1 MRNIIKKS
9 LFIVALISTCF
20 CASAETMYVLSGKC
34 NVPLKAGMNSAT
46 YQLFTYDGTNSNVT
60 TDISCNLTSNT
71 AGFYYNSTSLSLSD
85 LKNTSNYGTS
95 STSNRTMQ
103 AFKLAGNSKLTI
115 TLGSKTMSKAIVI
128 GRANSTDALTI
139 DVFGQSKSTNNKDVF
154 VMEIEQS
161 FSGSMTIDNTTT
173 KEFNFFIYLI
183 EGQAVTPTVN
193 SVTVSPT
200 SATLDIND
208 TQQLT
213 ATVNATP
220 ASADKTVTWSTSD
233 ANVAT
238 VSTDGLVTAVA
249 QGTATITATSNLDN
263 TKSATCAITVN
274 PPAAPIPVTA
284 ISLDATATVGIGEN
298 KTLTITYTPSDANT
312 GKAVNWS
319 SSDTNIATVDNSG
332 KVTGV
337 AAGTV
342 AITATSTT
350 DASITAS
357 CNVTVQAIAVT
368 GVSLNKVTTTL
379 QVGAKETLTVT
390 ITPSNASNKNI
401 TWESSMPSVATVN
414 NGLITA
420 VSAGSANIT
429 VTTQDGNYQA
439 SCAVTVSA
447 APPVPVSGLTLH
459 VPEIYE
465 AREIAGGY
473 GGTLSVVNGREY
485 EVYYAGRW
493 SSGSVAALGVEPV
506 DKKTGIEDQ
515 NTATSTYCKTRDGWA
530 EVHTASVSN
539 SSPPSATAEFAAPS
553 DCYKTDKEKAL
564 YIHIQGY
571 DEFAF
576 YGADKNVE
584 MKDGAFK
591 KNQRFQVFID
601 GNMAPEDQASTA
613 ATVRRYG
620 ITSGEHVIEVRAL
633 SDGQSLF
640 YAFSLRLA
648 QEPRTKYL
656 KGNDSTQVV
665 YQTQAIK
672 PVIYTTKY
680 NNIDGAETRLEWIG
694 TEVTGMSLS
703 KIVGD
708 ISDTLTLTGTADCPV
723 GTYNYAV
730 VAYYNNVET
739 NRVTGKFYVKS
750 DIKAASDINV
760 TIYNNEAMDQIKFKY
775 YALDASAVQLTW
787 GANGQPSG
795 VSGSGANGIYT
806 ISGTPTITGT
816 LPKDFPYSITVADAD
831 TVIQGK
837 ITIKELVHTAKDVLY
852 LYKNTDA
859 YNTPIYDY
867 LKTQGWNPIERKAA
881 DDVRPANQYG
891 FYKWI
896 LISEDVDAN
905 TPEVIKIIQGEV
917 NLPVLNLKGFTYAAG
932 AGRLGWGEPD
942 NGAIDTMD
950 VKTKGTKIYIQNINH
965 PIFKSNA
972 SFSGKHVGD
981 SVAILGNYTRRG
993 VMPIAIDL
1001 PGSLCLATGYT
1012 RNIDDYYAYG
1022 ELQTSIHEVLP
1033 NSEARNN
1040 SPKKYICMPIGGQA
1054 TLSNDGKSLLN
1065 SIITYLMDNT
1075 PVSITLP
1082 VLELQSF
1089 VIKHNTGDVVG
1100 AIDQT
1105 ENTITLNMT
1114 IDQYREMDSLRS
1126 VTPQV
1131 TLADPTATRVIPSE
1145 NVDLRFA
1152 QFMAKEFV
1160 VTDFINR
1167 RVYNLKIRFPQGIEN
1182 VEYEEGQWVNIFDM
1196 YGRKVATTNESIYTI
1211 DLPRGIYIIVTENGN
1226 TIKLSR

>member
-1 MRNIIKKS
+1 MRNIFKS
-9 LFIVALISTCF
+9 LLVVLVAGCFLNAKAYNHVGLATGTVELGTISKTPGAGSRF
-20 CASAETMYVLSGKC
+20 GKYTDGAYLYRGSAYSFSSGKGIKTQ
-34 NVPLKAGMNSAT
+34 NSNSGVVFYLANSADIT
-46 YQLFTYDGTNSNVT
+46 VTVMFDASKNFANVDAQLSTISDSDYDKFFTGTENNTTVTFSKTDYQSKTVVIDQKGNFQETFSAVPAGYYYIVCTGTG
-60 TDISCNLTSNT
+60 SNT
-71 AGFYYNSTSLSLSD
+71 YFTQLIVGGSTP
-85 LKNTSNYGTS
+85 
-95 STSNRTMQ
+95 
-103 AFKLAGNSKLTI
+103 
-115 TLGSKTMSKAIVI
+115 
-128 GRANSTDALTI
+128 
-139 DVFGQSKSTNNKDVF
+139 
-154 VMEIEQS
+154 
-161 FSGSMTIDNTTT
+161 
-173 KEFNFFIYLI
+173 
-183 EGQAVTPTVN
+183 VTPTVS

-200 SATLDIND
+200 SKTLEINE

-220 ASADKTVTWSTSD
+220 ASADKSVTWSTSD

-319 SSDTNIATVDNSG
+319 SSNTSVATVDNSG

-337 AAGTV
+337 AAGSAT
-342 AITATSTT
+342 ITATSTT
-350 DASITAS
+350 DNTITAS

-368 GVSLNKVTTTL
+368 GVSLNKVSTTL
-379 QVGAKETLTVT
+379 QVGAKETLTVI
-390 ITPSNASNKNI
+390 ITPSNASNKNV

-473 GGTLSVVNGREY
+473 DGTLSVVNGREY
-485 EVYYAGRW
+485 EVFYINRDN
-493 SSGSVAALGVEPV
+493 SSNLTVATSNA
-506 DKKTGIEDQ
+506 DKVGNICDDSGTS
-515 NTATSTYCKTRDGWA
+515 NTAKTKDGWLTISCNGTGGDTNA
-530 EVHTASVSN
+530 GAKDEFQ
-539 SSPPSATAEFAAPS
+539 SSIRSAKLTGTSHVMEM
-553 DCYKTDKEKAL
+553 
-564 YIHIQGY
+564 HIQGY
-571 DEFAF
+571 DQFSF
-576 YGADKNVE
+576 YGNDNNQDASKNKMFEVYIDDV
-584 MKDGAFK
+584 KQTRTPKAYSI
-591 KNQRFQVFID
+591 NRFD
-601 GNMAPEDQASTA
+601 
-613 ATVRRYG
+613 
-620 ITSGEHVIEVRAL
+620 ITSGEHVIRITGSSGNGDNKL
-633 SDGQSLF
+633 CS
-640 YAFSLRLA
+640 FSLRLA

-672 PVIYTTKY
+672 PVVYTTKY

-694 TEVTGMSLS
+694 TAVTGMSLS

-795 VSGSGANGIYT
+795 VSGSGADGIYT

-837 ITIKELVHTAKDVLY
+837 ITIKELVHTDKDVLY

-1022 ELQTSIHEVLP
+1022 ELQTAIHEVLP
-1033 NSEARNN
+1033 NSEVRNN

-1054 TLSNDGKSLLN
+1054 TLSNEGKSLLN

-1089 VIKHNTGDVVG
+1089 VIKHNTGDVIG

>member
-1 MRNIIKKS
+1 M
-9 LFIVALISTCF
+9 
-20 CASAETMYVLSGKC
+20 
-34 NVPLKAGMNSAT
+34 
-46 YQLFTYDGTNSNVT
+46 
-60 TDISCNLTSNT
+60 T
-71 AGFYYNSTSLSLSD
+71 A
-85 LKNTSNYGTS
+85 
-95 STSNRTMQ
+95 
-103 AFKLAGNSKLTI
+103 
-115 TLGSKTMSKAIVI
+115 
-128 GRANSTDALTI
+128 
-139 DVFGQSKSTNNKDVF
+139 
-154 VMEIEQS
+154 
-161 FSGSMTIDNTTT
+161 
-173 KEFNFFIYLI
+173 
-183 EGQAVTPTVN
+183 
-193 SVTVSPT
+193 TVSPAGADDPSVSWASDNT
-200 SATLDIND
+200 S
-208 TQQLT
+208 
-213 ATVNATP
+213 
-220 ASADKTVTWSTSD
+220 
-233 ANVAT
+233 VAT
-238 VSTDGLVTAVA
+238 VDQNGNVSALAPGTATITVTTTDGHKTATCTVTVTAPPAPIDVQSISMKSATTIGIGASETLTVTYNPADANTNKALSWSSNNTSVA
-249 QGTATITATSNLDN
+249 TVDANGTVTGVAAGTATITATTANGK
-263 TKSATCAITVN
+263 TATC
-274 PPAAPIPVTA
+274 
-284 ISLDATATVGIGEN
+284 S
-298 KTLTITYTPSDANT
+298 
-312 GKAVNWS
+312 
-319 SSDTNIATVDNSG
+319 
-332 KVTGV
+332 
-337 AAGTV
+337 
-342 AITATSTT
+342 
-350 DASITAS
+350 
-357 CNVTVQAIAVT
+357 VTVQAVAVT
-368 GVSLNKVTTTL
+368 GVSLDKVSTTL
-379 QVGAKETLTVT
+379 QVGAKETLTAI
-390 ITPSNASNKNI
+390 ITPSNASNQNV

-414 NGLITA
+414 NGQITA
-420 VSAGSANIT
+420 VSAGSTNIT
-429 VTTQDGNYQA
+429 VTTQDGNHQA

-447 APPVPVSGLTLH
+447 APPVPSTSLTTH

-465 AREIAGGY
+465 EKEIAGGY
-473 GGTLSVVNGREY
+473 NGTLSVVNGREY
-485 EVYYAGRW
+485 EVYYASFTEEGQL
-493 SSGSVAALGVEPV
+493 SVTVTPV
-506 DKKTGIEDQ
+506 QKSNGITTPLSDYHCKANDGWLEME
-515 NTATSTYCKTRDGWA
+515 TSTSK
-530 EVHTASVSN
+530 SN
-539 SSPPSATAEFAAPS
+539 YTMSAIEEFAAGS
-553 DCYKTDKEKAL
+553 SAVHKLLNNAYYKM
-564 YIHIQGY
+564 HIKGFDQ
-571 DEFAF
+571 FSF
-576 YGADKNVE
+576 YGKDNNADASKGKHFEVYV
-584 MKDGAFK
+584 DGMLQPMTLASSAK
-591 KNQRFQVFID
+591 IRRFDI
-601 GNMAPEDQASTA
+601 ST
-613 ATVRRYG
+613 
-620 ITSGEHVIEVRAL
+620 GEHVIEVRGIGG
-633 SDGQSLF
+633 SNNEF
-640 YAFSLRLA
+640 YGFSLRAA
-648 QEPRTKYL
+648 QQPRTKYL

-672 PVIYTTKY
+672 PVVYTTKY
-680 NNIDGAETRLEWIG
+680 NNIDGAETRLEWTG
-694 TEVTGMSLS
+694 TEATGISLS

-708 ISDTLTLTGTADCPV
+708 ISDTLTLTGTANCPV

-730 VAYYNNVET
+730 VAYYNNVEI
-739 NRVTGKFYVKS
+739 NRVTGTFYVKS

-760 TIYNNEAMDQIKFKY
+760 TVFNNEAMDQIKFKY

-816 LPKDFPYSITVADAD
+816 LSKDFPYSITVTGAD

-837 ITIKELVHTAKDVLY
+837 ITIKELAHTDKDVLY

-859 YNTPIYDY
+859 YNTPIYNY

-881 DDVRPANQYG
+881 DNVRPANQYG
-891 FYKWI
+891 YYKWI

-972 SFSGKHVGD
+972 SFSGKHVGA
-981 SVAILGNYTRRG
+981 SIAILSNYTRRG

-1065 SIITYLMDNT
+1065 SIITYLLDNT
-1075 PVSITLP
+1075 PVSITRP

-1089 VIKHNTGDVVG
+1089 VIKHNTGDVIG

>member
-1 MRNIIKKS
+1 MRNILKS
-9 LFIVALISTCF
+9 LFIVLGCILASS
-20 CASAETMYVLSGKC
+20 ASAADVTFTMASIFDGNSLS
-34 NVPLKAGMNSAT
+34 
-46 YQLFTYDGTNSNVT
+46 FNVT
-60 TDISCNLTSNT
+60 TPTEATVTSNT
-71 AGFYYNSTSLSLSD
+71 SKSNAKAGKLGSDGHYFEIVLASETFTAASINGFINTNDQTKNWAFQFSTDKGASWSSEVTQAND
-85 LKNTSNYGTS
+85 GNKTAHDIAVSVTIPAGANGFRVVRRAGTS
-95 STSNRTMQ
+95 TQ
-103 AFKLAGNSKLTI
+103 VNSI
-115 TLGSKTMSKAIVI
+115 TLTLGGGSS
-128 GRANSTDALTI
+128 
-139 DVFGQSKSTNNKDVF
+139 
-154 VMEIEQS
+154 
-161 FSGSMTIDNTTT
+161 
-173 KEFNFFIYLI
+173 
-183 EGQAVTPTVN
+183 TPTV
-193 SVTVSPT
+193 SSITVSPT
-200 SATLDIND
+200 SKTLDINE

-213 ATVNATP
+213 ATVSVTP
-220 ASADKTVTWSTSD
+220 STADNSVTWSTSNG
-233 ANVAT
+233 NVAT
-238 VSTDGLVTAVA
+238 VSPTGLVTAVA

-274 PPAAPIPVTA
+274 APAVTIPVTA
-284 ISLDATATVGIGEN
+284 ISLPATATVGIGATT
-298 KTLTITYTPSDANT
+298 TLTVSYTPSDANT
-312 GKAVNWS
+312 GKTVTWS
-319 SSDTNIATVDNSG
+319 SANGNTATVDANG
-332 KVTGV
+332 VVTGV

-350 DASITAS
+350 DASITAT

-368 GVSLNKVTTTL
+368 GVSLNKVSTTL
-379 QVGAKETLTVT
+379 QVGAKETLTA
-390 ITPSNASNKNI
+390 IIAPSNASNKNV

-414 NGLITA
+414 NGQITA
-420 VSAGSANIT
+420 ISAGSTNIT

-465 AREIAGGY
+465 AREVAGGY
-473 GGTLSVVNGREY
+473 GGTLSVVAGREY
-485 EVYYAGRW
+485 EVYYAGRAA
-493 SSGSVAALGVEPV
+493 SGSIAALGVEPV

-515 NTATSTYCKTRDGWA
+515 ATATTTYCKTRDGWA
-530 EVHTASVSN
+530 EVNTASVSN
-539 SSPPSATAEFAAPS
+539 SSLPSATAEFAAPS

-584 MKDGAFK
+584 IKDGAFR

-601 GNMAPEDQASTA
+601 GNMAPEDQANTS

-672 PVIYTTKY
+672 PVVYTTKY
-680 NNIDGAETRLEWIG
+680 NNIDGAETRLEWPSG
-694 TEVTGMSLS
+694 TPVTGMSLS
-703 KIVGD
+703 KIVGT
-708 ISDTLTLTGTADCPV
+708 ISDTLTLTGIADCPI
-723 GTYNYAV
+723 GEYNYAV
-730 VAYYNNVET
+730 VAYYNGVET

-760 TIYNNEAMDQIKFKY
+760 TVFNNEAMDQIKFKY

-795 VSGSGANGIYT
+795 VSGSGAGGFYT
-806 ISGTPTITGT
+806 ISGTPAITGT
-816 LPKDFPYSITVADAD
+816 LPQDFPYSITVAGAD

-837 ITIKELVHTAKDVLY
+837 ITIKELVHTDKDVLY

-859 YNTPIYDY
+859 YNTPIYNY

-891 FYKWI
+891 YYKWI

-981 SVAILGNYTRRG
+981 SIAILSNYTRRG

-1040 SPKKYICMPIGGQA
+1040 SQKKYICMPIGGQA

-1075 PVSITLP
+1075 PASITLP

-1089 VIKHNTGDVVG
+1089 VIKHNSGDVIG
-1100 AIDQT
+1100 AIDQN

-1126 VTPQV
+1126 VTPQI

>member
-1 MRNIIKKS
+1 MRNILRKS
-9 LFIVALISTCF
+9 LFIVLTLCNIQANATDIVWDFKNLAAKNFSNNASYSFTATDGTTEMRYTAGSSDAIVAKSGNKDGYLKENGKTGG
-20 CASAETMYVLSGKC
+20 ASAKDV
-34 NVPLKAGMNSAT
+34 
-46 YQLFTYDGTNSNVT
+46 DGTTAISKNRLIRLFVT
-60 TDISCNLTSNT
+60 GSGTLTISCTDNIGVYKICDGS
-71 AGFYYNSTSLSLSD
+71 AS
-85 LKNTSNYGTS
+85 GTV
-95 STSNRTMQ
+95 
-103 AFKLAGNSKLTI
+103 L
-115 TLGSKTMSKAIVI
+115 
-128 GRANSTDALTI
+128 ANSYTANTTSAELTVTGSLI
-139 DVFGQSKSTNNKDVF
+139 W
-154 VMEIEQS
+154 IE
-161 FSGSMTIDNTTT
+161 TTT
-173 KEFNFFIYLI
+173 KGYINTITWSPS
-183 EGQAVTPTVN
+183 GSTTPTV
-193 SVTVSPT
+193 SSITVSPT
-200 SATLDIND
+200 SKTLDIND

-220 ASADKTVTWSTSD
+220 ASADKSVTWSTSD

-238 VSTDGLVTAVA
+238 VSPTGLVTAVG
-249 QGTATITATSNLDN
+249 QGTATITAASNLDN
-263 TKSATCAITVN
+263 TKSATCTITVN
-274 PPAAPIPVTA
+274 APAAPIPVAA
-284 ISLDATATVGIGEN
+284 ISLPATATVGIGATT
-298 KTLTITYTPSDANT
+298 TLTVSYTPADANT
-312 GKAVNWS
+312 GKVVTWS
-319 SSDTNIATVDNSG
+319 SANENTATVDASG
-332 KVTGV
+332 VVTGV

-350 DASITAS
+350 NASITAS

-368 GVSLNKVTTTL
+368 GVSLDKVSTTL
-379 QVGAKETLTVT
+379 QVGAKETLTAI
-390 ITPSNASNKNI
+390 ITPSNASNQNV

-414 NGLITA
+414 NGQITA
-420 VSAGSANIT
+420 VSAGSTNIT
-429 VTTQDGNYQA
+429 VTTQDGNHQA

-447 APPVPVSGLTLH
+447 APPVPSTSLTIH
-459 VPEIYE
+459 EPEIYE
-465 AREIAGGY
+465 EKEIAGGY
-473 GGTLSVVNGREY
+473 GGTLSVFNDREY
-485 EVYYAGRW
+485 EVYYMTRDENSKFCVATTNADKTRGITTIGSGDYDCTATDGWFKFASGKGW
-493 SSGSVAALGVEPV
+493 SSASDAMGAEFGTMSRRLDLNNTSEFTLHVKGFDQFSIVAK
-506 DKKTGIEDQ
+506 DKKIDDTSGQTKPENNRYLEVYINGELQDIDSLF
-515 NTATSTYCKTRDGWA
+515 NTNPSIRRYDLPSAGEYVIRIIHHGS
-530 EVHTASVSN
+530 EN
-539 SSPPSATAEFAAPS
+539 SS
-553 DCYKTDKEKAL
+553 
-564 YIHIQGY
+564 I
-571 DEFAF
+571 
-576 YGADKNVE
+576 
-584 MKDGAFK
+584 
-591 KNQRFQVFID
+591 
-601 GNMAPEDQASTA
+601 
-613 ATVRRYG
+613 
-620 ITSGEHVIEVRAL
+620 
-633 SDGQSLF
+633 
-640 YAFSLRLA
+640 YAFSLRVS
-648 QEPRTKYL
+648 QQPRTKYL

-672 PVIYTTKY
+672 PVVYTTKY
-680 NNIDGAETRLEWIG
+680 NNIDGAETRLEWTG
-694 TEVTGMSLS
+694 TAATGISLS

-708 ISDTLTLTGTADCPV
+708 ISDTLTLTGTANCPV

-730 VAYYNNVET
+730 VAYYNNVEI
-739 NRVTGKFYVKS
+739 NRVTGTFYVKS

-760 TIYNNEAMDQIKFKY
+760 TVFNNEAMDQIKFKY

-816 LPKDFPYSITVADAD
+816 LPKDFPYSITVAGAD

-837 ITIKELVHTAKDVLY
+837 ITIKELVHTDRDVLF

-859 YNTPIYDY
+859 YNTPIYNY
-867 LKTQGWNPIERKAA
+867 LKTQGWNPIERTAA
-881 DDVRPANQYG
+881 DDVRHANQYG
-891 FYKWI
+891 YYKWI

-981 SVAILGNYTRRG
+981 SIAILSNYTRRG

-1040 SPKKYICMPIGGQA
+1040 SPQKYICMPIGGQA

-1065 SIITYLMDNT
+1065 SIITYLLDNT
-1075 PVSITLP
+1075 PVSITRP

-1089 VIKHNTGDVVG
+1089 VIKHNTGDVIG

>member
-9 LFIVALISTCF
+9 LFIVLGCILASS
-20 CASAETMYVLSGKC
+20 ASAADATFTMASIFDGNSLS
-34 NVPLKAGMNSAT
+34 
-46 YQLFTYDGTNSNVT
+46 FNVT
-60 TDISCNLTSNT
+60 TPTAATVTSNASKSNAKTGKLGSDGNYFEIVLASETFT
-71 AGFYYNSTSLSLSD
+71 AASINGFINTNDKSRNWAFQFSTDKGASWSAEVTQAND
-85 LKNTSNYGTS
+85 GNKTAHDIAVEVTIPAGANGFRVVRRAGTS
-95 STSNRTMQ
+95 TQ
-103 AFKLAGNSKLTI
+103 VNSI
-115 TLGSKTMSKAIVI
+115 TLTLGGGST
-128 GRANSTDALTI
+128 
-139 DVFGQSKSTNNKDVF
+139 
-154 VMEIEQS
+154 
-161 FSGSMTIDNTTT
+161 
-173 KEFNFFIYLI
+173 
-183 EGQAVTPTVN
+183 TPTV
-193 SVTVSPT
+193 SSITVSPT

-213 ATVNATP
+213 ATVSVTP
-220 ASADKTVTWSTSD
+220 SSADNTVRWSTSD

-238 VSTDGLVTAVA
+238 VTPTGLVTAVG
-249 QGTATITATSNLDN
+249 QGTATITAASNLDN
-263 TKSATCAITVN
+263 TKSATCTITVN
-274 PPAAPIPVTA
+274 APAAPIPVTD
-284 ISLDATATVGIGEN
+284 ISLPATATVGIGATT
-298 KTLTITYTPSDANT
+298 TLTVSYTPADANT
-312 GKAVNWS
+312 GKVVTWS
-319 SSDTNIATVDNSG
+319 SANENTATVDASG
-332 KVTGV
+332 VVTGV

-350 DASITAS
+350 NASITAS

-368 GVSLNKVTTTL
+368 GVSLNKVSTTL
-379 QVGAKETLTVT
+379 QVGAKETLTAI
-390 ITPSNASNKNI
+390 ITPSNASNQNV

-414 NGLITA
+414 NGQITA
-420 VSAGSANIT
+420 VSAGSTNIT
-429 VTTQDGNYQA
+429 VTTQDGNHQA

-447 APPVPVSGLTLH
+447 APPVPSTSLTIH
-459 VPEIYE
+459 EPEIYE
-465 AREIAGGY
+465 EKEIAGGY
-473 GGTLSVVNGREY
+473 NGTLSVVNGREY
-485 EVYYAGRW
+485 EVYYTQRTGEGDYPTFSTTLANEGK
-493 SSGSVAALGVEPV
+493 SNGISGSTTKTKNVGRPGDTWFEGTITEHSECKNASSEDEFVFATKMIREHRLSSTNKYQFHIKGYDQFSFWGM
-506 DKKTGIEDQ
+506 DKKLDPKNGNQVFVVKIDGVVQT
-515 NTATSTYCKTRDGWA
+515 TAYSTDKYTIRRYDI
-530 EVHTASVSN
+530 T
-539 SSPPSATAEFAAPS
+539 TAEHLI
-553 DCYKTDKEKAL
+553 E
-564 YIHIQGY
+564 I
-571 DEFAF
+571 
-576 YGADKNVE
+576 
-584 MKDGAFK
+584 
-591 KNQRFQVFID
+591 
-601 GNMAPEDQASTA
+601 ST
-613 ATVRRYG
+613 TEETGTNKCVMG
-620 ITSGEHVIEVRAL
+620 G
-633 SDGQSLF
+633 
-640 YAFSLRLA
+640 FSLRVA

-672 PVIYTTKY
+672 PVVYTTKY
-680 NNIDGAETRLEWIG
+680 NNIDGAETRLEWTG
-694 TEVTGMSLS
+694 TAVTGISLS

-708 ISDTLTLTGTADCPV
+708 ISDTLTLTGTANCPV

-730 VAYYNNVET
+730 VAYYNNIET

-760 TIYNNEAMDQIKFKY
+760 TVFNNEAMDQIKFKY
-775 YALDASAVQLTW
+775 YALDASAVQLKW

-806 ISGTPTITGT
+806 ISGTPTISGT
-816 LPKDFPYSITVADAD
+816 LPQDFPYSITVAGAD

-837 ITIKELVHTAKDVLY
+837 ITIKELVHTDKDVLY

-859 YNTPIYDY
+859 YNTPIYNY
-867 LKTQGWNPIERKAA
+867 LKTQGWNPIERIAA

-891 FYKWI
+891 YYKWI

-981 SVAILGNYTRRG
+981 SIAILSNYTRRG

-1065 SIITYLMDNT
+1065 SIITYLLDNT
-1075 PVSITLP
+1075 PVSITRP

-1089 VIKHNTGDVVG
+1089 VIKHNTGDVIG

-1131 TLADPTATRVIPSE
+1131 TLADPNATRVIPSE